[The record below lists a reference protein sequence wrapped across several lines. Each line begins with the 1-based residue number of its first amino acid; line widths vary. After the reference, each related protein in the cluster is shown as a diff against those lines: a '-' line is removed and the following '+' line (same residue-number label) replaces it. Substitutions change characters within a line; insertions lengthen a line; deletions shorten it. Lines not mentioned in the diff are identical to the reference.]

1 MSIRN
6 NFNQTDTI
14 CAISTPNGVGAISM
28 LRISGAQAI
37 EICGKI
43 FQSKKHSDI
52 NQLPSNSLTYGQ
64 IVFNLEV
71 VDDVLLSVFRNPH
84 SFTGEDLVEINCHGS
99 LYIQKK
105 IIEILL
111 SLGLRLASPGEFT
124 LRAFMNKKLDL
135 SQAEAIGDLIA
146 ATSKSAH
153 NLAINQMRGGFSNK
167 IKELRDKLIT
177 FASLIELEL
186 DFSEEDVEFAN
197 RDDFQKLLSEL
208 KQEISLLKESF
219 TQGNVLKN
227 GIPVAIVGKP
237 NVGKS
242 TLLNA
247 LLNEEKAIVS
257 EIPGTTR
264 DTIEDLLTIQGIT
277 FRFIDTAGLRPSG
290 DQIELMGIERTY
302 QKISQASIVLYVV
315 DITQTDADEI
325 KAEIAGFEEHIIN
338 NSKKFIIIGNKTDQL
353 IETPHGFPCLVELET
368 IFVSA
373 KRKENIQLIT
383 DSLLRSVDISL
394 EMDNI
399 VVSNIRHFEALSK
412 TLIAIESMEK
422 ALHDN
427 IPTDLL
433 TTDIRSA
440 MYFLG
445 EITGE
450 ITTEDIL
457 GSIFSKFCIG
467 K

>member
-14 CAISTPNGVGAISM
+14 CAISTPSGVGAISM

-43 FQSKKHSDI
+43 FQTKKHNDI
-52 NQLPSNSLTYGQ
+52 NQLPSNSLIYGQ
-64 IVFNLEV
+64 IVFNLEM

-124 LRAFMNKKLDL
+124 MRAFMNKKLDL

-153 NLAINQMRGGFSNK
+153 NLAVNQMRGGFSNK

-186 DFSEEDVEFAN
+186 DFSDEDVEFAN

-325 KAEIAGFEEHIIN
+325 KAEIADFEEHIISN
-338 NSKKFIIIGNKTDQL
+338 TKKFIIIGNKTDQL
-353 IETPHGFPCLVELET
+353 IETPHGFPGLVELET

-383 DSLLRSVDISL
+383 DSLVRSVDISP

-412 TLIAIESMEK
+412 TLMAIESMEK
-422 ALHDN
+422 ALQDY

>member
-43 FQSKKHSDI
+43 FQTKKHSDI

-227 GIPVAIVGKP
+227 GIPIAIVGKP

-325 KAEIAGFEEHIIN
+325 KAEIADFEEHIIN
-338 NSKKFIIIGNKTDQL
+338 NTKKFIIIGNKTDQL
-353 IETPHGFPCLVELET
+353 IETPHGFPGLVELET

-383 DSLLRSVDISL
+383 DSLMRSVDIAP